1 MGIFSLRWHVS
12 HQENVPALLGEFL
25 RDLHDAEDHHHPNDG
40 EHAKRY
46 ELASFGD
53 ISGAQQLACC
63 FSAVVH
69 FLVPPFG
76 VSQNSSTFSPKEVG
90 FFSQPK
96 MVCFFF
102 PCQCHGM
109 AVWHP
114 PPKMLNAMPLLR
126 SMLPSLCTWF
136 AALGPVALNLDSKPL
151 WQTDWL
157 ITTSLQ

>member
-1 MGIFSLRWHVS
+1 MKVARFPPGKRAGLTR
-12 HQENVPALLGEFL
+12 GFL
-25 RDLHDAEDHHHPNDG
+25 RDLHDAEDHPPPPMMVNMPGDTSWQVLVTSQVPNNS
-40 EHAKRY
+40 
-46 ELASFGD
+46 LAVS
-53 ISGAQQLACC
+53 
-63 FSAVVH
+63 
-69 FLVPPFG
+69 VP
-76 VSQNSSTFSPKEVG
+76 SSTSWFPHLAFLKTHQLSVQRRWF
-90 FFSQPK
+90 FFSQAK

-136 AALGPVALNLDSKPL
+136 AALGPVALNLDSKPAL